1 MFYNAC
7 AVLIITWKNYIPLGI
22 NVDVLIKYILFL
34 FRMDSESRSSIVSPS
49 TLCSF
54 FTLAV
59 IRGTFAVT
67 VHYGIEA
74 YDAPSLL
81 FLLRTPGTVALFV
94 ISVLYLA
101 SKEEEVKHEIVND
114 LKNSRSYK
122 RAALLGFTQLCG
134 PYLLFMYAMKYF
146 SPTLGGV
153 FMAATPW
160 ATAFLDEI
168 LVVTIQVH
176 VCVLQNL
183 KVKNIYHFGT
193 F

>member
-1 MFYNAC
+1 
-7 AVLIITWKNYIPLGI
+7 
-22 NVDVLIKYILFL
+22 
-34 FRMDSESRSSIVSPS
+34 MDSESRSSIVSPS
-49 TLCSF
+49 TLFSF

-67 VHYGIEA
+67 VHYGIKA
-74 YDAPSLL
+74 YQTPSLL

-101 SKEEEVKHEIVND
+101 SKQEEVKDEIVND

-160 ATAFLDEI
+160 TTAFLDQI
-168 LVVTIQVH
+168 LVLTIQVSMSFFSYCTYTVEQSCRRH
-176 VCVLQNL
+176 
-183 KVKNIYHFGT
+183 
-193 F
+193 